1 MSSAD
6 VRTAATIAP
15 GTTQA
20 ASDAPTPAGLTSAEA
35 AGRLAADGSNTIG
48 GGARRTRLA
57 ILVAQVSSPLVL
69 ILVGAVL
76 ATDNVG
82 AHLGLVELAKRRFE
96 RAG

>member
-1 MSSAD
+1 M
-6 VRTAATIAP
+6 
-15 GTTQA
+15 
-20 ASDAPTPAGLTSAEA
+20 
-35 AGRLAADGSNTIG
+35 
-48 GGARRTRLA
+48 
-57 ILVAQVSSPLVL
+57 L